1 MYCTTKGVSAQ
12 VKIGMMLFKKRIKG
26 FCVKRRA
33 FLSAHGEKFF
43 SAQPSPSDKKGLQVK
58 INTHSPSSW

>member
-1 MYCTTKGVSAQ
+1 MYCTTKGVPEQ

-33 FLSAHGEKFF
+33 FLSAHGEKF
-43 SAQPSPSDKKGLQVK
+43 SAPSPHQVIKKGCK
-58 INTHSPSSW
+58 SR